1 MSVSVVCSPAA
12 PRATVDFCTVTVDEA
27 AQNVSTTPDLDA
39 YPVQA
44 EVRYYIAFEL
54 GGEEKGRSYEF
65 GVSETGGH
73 LFANYVFPEDGAW
86 TVNLRK
92 VSDDSSV
99 ATDEVTVS

>member
-12 PRATVDFCTVTVDEA
+12 PRATIDFCTVLVDDA
-27 AQNVSTTPDLDA
+27 AQNVSTSPTDT

-54 GGEEKGRSYEF
+54 ASVEKGRSYVF
-65 GVSETGGH
+65 GVSEDGGH
-73 LFANYVFPEDGAW
+73 LFANYVFPEDGEW

-92 VSDDSSV
+92 ASDDTSV
-99 ATDEVTVS
+99 ATDTVTVS